1 MQMHGCG
8 WPSCMERS
16 AGGRSLRRT
25 AIESLMER
33 AGSSATYVGR
43 LCLLGPEDLV
53 CGCPRGRRGRDL
65 RRRTPKRSNHTA
77 TRGRKWTLH
86 CIRAGPASECN
97 ALGIPLSTI
106 RRQGGWGPKSRVPSD
121 RYIDHQCPPSIAGR
135 RFFDWLTPDGRLRRL
150 GAS

>member
-1 MQMHGCG
+1 MGAWDGGRETSNAGLRRPGGMLLVMNEGETC
-8 WPSCMERS
+8 WERS
-16 AGGRSLRRT
+16 GFTTSRLRDIFADTLSSLNRR
-25 AIESLMER
+25 
-33 AGSSATYVGR
+33 
-43 LCLLGPEDLV
+43 P
-53 CGCPRGRRGRDL
+53 P
-65 RRRTPKRSNHTA
+65 P
-77 TRGRKWTLH
+77 GRKWTLH